1 MSDWHS
7 TTLQEIISTIESGSR
22 PKGGVRIGDNSEGV
36 PSYGGENISMNGG
49 MLYDSVRMVPTNFAT
64 EMRRGVLSDKD
75 VLINKDGANTGKS
88 AIYRKPAGEEFATI
102 NEHLFLLRCN
112 KGIADQEFLYHFL
125 NSELGKSQIARV
137 ITGSAQPGL
146 NSTFPEFVRID
157 LPPLPEQKKIAEIL
171 SGIDHSLAKLSNKL
185 NALTRLRIQ
194 LIRQFLTHEVHPQS
208 NHEGILPL
216 DWQVK
221 TLDEVAQFRRGS
233 FPQPYGNPEW
243 FDDNGFPFVQVFDI
257 DDNGKLKSST
267 KSRISK
273 AGAEKS
279 VFIPCGS
286 LIVSLQ
292 GSIGRV
298 AITQYD
304 AYVDRTILIFTDYQ
318 KDLDR
323 EYFSLLIGDLFS
335 RQGEVADGGV
345 IKTIT
350 KQTLKDFSIKIPPL
364 NEQKRMSKVVFALDR
379 HISLYKKKLL
389 KGNFLKQS
397 LMGDLLS
404 GRKRVSI

>member
-1 MSDWHS
+1 MSEILQGTLGEFVTQIIGGGTPAREIAEYWTGKIPWISVKDLTSSNPES
-7 TTLQEIISTIESGSR
+7 TAERISEHGLSSSASRLIPSGIPIVATRMAVGRTAIFPSDVAINQDLKAIFPNEELLHRKYLFHFLKANEETLASKGTGSTV
-22 PKGGVRIGDNSEGV
+22 KGIRLEDLEQLPICV
-36 PSYGGENISMNGG
+36 PS
-49 MLYDSVRMVPTNFAT
+49 
-64 EMRRGVLSDKD
+64 
-75 VLINKDGANTGKS
+75 
-88 AIYRKPAGEEFATI
+88 
-102 NEHLFLLRCN
+102 
-112 KGIADQEFLYHFL
+112 
-125 NSELGKSQIARV
+125 
-137 ITGSAQPGL
+137 
-146 NSTFPEFVRID
+146 
-157 LPPLPEQKKIAEIL
+157 LPEQKKIAEIL
-171 SGIDHSLAKLSNKL
+171 SGIDHSLAKLSDKI
-185 NALTRLRIQ
+185 NALTRLRVQ
-194 LIRQFLTHEVHPQS
+194 LTRQFLTNEDHLQS
-208 NHEGILPL
+208 NQESILPL

-323 EYFSLLIGDLFS
+323 AYFSLLVGDLFS

-350 KQTLKDFSIKIPPL
+350 KQTLKDFSIKVPPL

-404 GRKRVSI
+404 GRKRVST

>member
-1 MSDWHS
+1 MSEHPNDWISCLLGERVQFQYGKSPNEVRSSKGTYPVYGSSGKTSEAVDFTTDSPSIIVGRKGTIDKPIFLEERCWAIDTTYFIDTFPHDHPKYLFYLLDSINLKSLNES
-7 TTLQEIISTIESGSR
+7 T
-22 PKGGVRIGDNSEGV
+22 GV
-36 PSYGGENISMNGG
+36 PS
-49 MLYDSVRMVPTNFAT
+49 
-64 EMRRGVLSDKD
+64 LSRDA
-75 VLINKDGANTGKS
+75 LH
-88 AIYRKPAGEEFATI
+88 AIAV
-102 NEHLFLLRCN
+102 
-112 KGIADQEFLYHFL
+112 
-125 NSELGKSQIARV
+125 S
-137 ITGSAQPGL
+137 
-146 NSTFPEFVRID
+146 

-171 SGIDHSLAKLSNKL
+171 SGIDHSLAKLGDKL
-185 NALTRLRIQ
+185 NALTRLRVQ
-194 LIRQFLTHEVHPQS
+194 LTRQFLTHEDHPQS
-208 NHEGILPL
+208 NLEGILPL

-243 FDDNGFPFVQVFDI
+243 FDENGFPFVQVFDI

-364 NEQKRMSKVVFALDR
+364 NEQKRMSKVVFALNR

>member
-88 AIYRKPAGEEFATI
+88 GIYRKPAGEEFATI

-112 KGIADQEFLYHFL
+112 KGIAEQEFLYHFL
-125 NSELGKSQIARV
+125 NSEFGKSQIARV

-171 SGIDHSLAKLSNKL
+171 SGMDRAINARRNSAEAIARIGNFTAEELFQRTSVAYNSVKIGDCTCRLWQGINTAADKVEYYERGVPILQAKHVTSGRIDSQGARHLSEEDYDKYSERYQPQTGDILFTNIGTIGKSALVTDRSRFLIAWNIFLISPSEEIIGEYLQYFLQSLDRRNYFHEHAAGNATKFINKTLISELEVPLPPKEQQIKICNRIRAASKAEDSERNAITKYMELKRSLAS
-185 NALTRLRIQ
+185 
-194 LIRQFLTHEVHPQS
+194 E
-208 NHEGILPL
+208 
-216 DWQVK
+216 
-221 TLDEVAQFRRGS
+221 
-233 FPQPYGNPEW
+233 
-243 FDDNGFPFVQVFDI
+243 
-257 DDNGKLKSST
+257 
-267 KSRISK
+267 
-273 AGAEKS
+273 
-279 VFIPCGS
+279 
-286 LIVSLQ
+286 
-292 GSIGRV
+292 
-298 AITQYD
+298 
-304 AYVDRTILIFTDYQ
+304 
-318 KDLDR
+318 
-323 EYFSLLIGDLFS
+323 
-335 RQGEVADGGV
+335 
-345 IKTIT
+345 
-350 KQTLKDFSIKIPPL
+350 
-364 NEQKRMSKVVFALDR
+364 
-379 HISLYKKKLL
+379 
-389 KGNFLKQS
+389 
-397 LMGDLLS
+397 LLS

>member
-1 MSDWHS
+1 MSDWQS
-7 TTLQEIISTIESGSR
+7 
-22 PKGGVRIGDNSEGV
+22 VCIGDIANIPKKQPVANPQAIELLTVRLYAKGVERTGKYPRATERGRPYFAREAGEILIGRQNFHNGGIGIVGKADHGLICSNAITSLIPNDQADKDFIFYLLSNSEFRNSIQKQSEGTGQ
-36 PSYGGENISMNGG
+36 SEISE
-49 MLYDSVRMVPTNFAT
+49 TKI
-64 EMRRGVLSDKD
+64 LS
-75 VLINKDGANTGKS
+75 L
-88 AIYRKPAGEEFATI
+88 
-102 NEHLFLLRCN
+102 
-112 KGIADQEFLYHFL
+112 
-125 NSELGKSQIARV
+125 ELA
-137 ITGSAQPGL
+137 
-146 NSTFPEFVRID
+146 

-171 SGIDHSLAKLSNKL
+171 SGVDHSLAKLGDRIK
-185 NALTRLRIQ
+185 ALTRLRVQ
-194 LIRQFLTHEVHPQS
+194 LTRQFLTHEDHPQS
-208 NHEGILPL
+208 NQEGILPL

>member
-1 MSDWHS
+1 MNENQQEWEISSIGEYCITSSGGTPNRSDPLAYGGDIPWVKSGEVAS
-7 TTLQEIISTIESGSR
+7 TDIWETEEHITPHGLNSSSAKIAEEGSILVAMYGATAGQVARLKISAATNQAILAIR
-22 PKGGVRIGDNSEGV
+22 PKSGA
-36 PSYGGENISMNGG
+36 
-49 MLYDSVRMVPTNFAT
+49 LDS
-64 EMRRGVLSDKD
+64 D
-75 VLINKDGANTGKS
+75 
-88 AIYRKPAGEEFATI
+88 
-102 NEHLFLLRCN
+102 
-112 KGIADQEFLYHFL
+112 FLYHFIHRSKDAL
-125 NSELGKSQIARV
+125 LTTCQGSGQPNLSAGIIRDLEIAV
-137 ITGSAQPGL
+137 
-146 NSTFPEFVRID
+146 
-157 LPPLPEQKKIAEIL
+157 PPLPEQKKIAEIL
-171 SGIDHSLAKLSNKL
+171 SGIDHSLAKLSDKI
-185 NALTRLRIQ
+185 NALTRLRVQ
-194 LIRQFLTHEVHPQS
+194 LTRQFLTNEDHLQS
-208 NHEGILPL
+208 NQESILPL

-221 TLDEVAQFRRGS
+221 TLDELAQFRRGS

-323 EYFSLLIGDLFS
+323 AYFSLLIGDLFS